1 MANGFR
7 ILVLH
12 LTSSALIWPT
22 SFLEPEAFDLVH
34 AGLVLEYV
42 EWPLLVPRVASALKP
57 GGVLSVVPQS
67 PSATSPAVTPTPFVS
82 LRSLESLFRF
92 VEPEA
97 LVTAAHGAGLTV
109 TSGLYLT
116 EAVPGTVWRHM
127 ALTLTTDERTELERR
142 VRSLK
147 IRAEDARRA
156 RVILMLAN
164 GDSYSTIEATVP
176 CYRDYI
182 NRWRRR
188 FLADR
193 LDGLRPRY
201 RGQPPTILTP
211 TMEARILAKTQQPP
225 PDGSTHW
232 STRKLGRVLKIHHNL
247 VAKAWQR
254 AGLQPH
260 RFERYMQSDDPD
272 FEPKAADVIGLYVNP
287 PDHAA
292 VFAVDEKTA
301 IQALDRLDPVLPLS
315 PGRAERHGFEYYR
328 HGTLSLFAALNTQSG
343 EVLGQT
349 VPRHTSA
356 AFVDFLGDIVASEP
370 KRRAIHVIADNLST
384 HKTQAVRTFLLE
396 HPNVRLHFTPT
407 YSSWLNQSNSGFR
420 RSSETCSRAA
430 SLRPSPTWLARSV
443 DISIATTKPR
453 SRSAGPIAT
462 RPVELVVLQ

>member
-1 MANGFR
+1 
-7 ILVLH
+7 
-12 LTSSALIWPT
+12 
-22 SFLEPEAFDLVH
+22 
-34 AGLVLEYV
+34 
-42 EWPLLVPRVASALKP
+42 
-57 GGVLSVVPQS
+57 
-67 PSATSPAVTPTPFVS
+67 
-82 LRSLESLFRF
+82 
-92 VEPEA
+92 
-97 LVTAAHGAGLTV
+97 
-109 TSGLYLT
+109 
-116 EAVPGTVWRHM
+116 M

-315 PGRAERHGFEYYR
+315 PGRAERHGFEYLPAR
-328 HGTLSLFAALNTQSG
+328 HAVAL
-343 EVLGQT
+343 
-349 VPRHTSA
+349 
-356 AFVDFLGDIVASEP
+356 
-370 KRRAIHVIADNLST
+370 RRAEYPV
-384 HKTQAVRTFLLE
+384 
-396 HPNVRLHFTPT
+396 
-407 YSSWLNQSNSGFR
+407 R
-420 RSSETCSRAA
+420 RSARADRAA
-430 SLRPSPTWLARSV
+430 THQCGVRRLPRRHRRQSAEAARDSRDRRQSLDP
-443 DISIATTKPR
+443 
-453 SRSAGPIAT
+453 
-462 RPVELVVLQ
+462 

>member
-1 MANGFR
+1 
-7 ILVLH
+7 
-12 LTSSALIWPT
+12 
-22 SFLEPEAFDLVH
+22 
-34 AGLVLEYV
+34 
-42 EWPLLVPRVASALKP
+42 
-57 GGVLSVVPQS
+57 
-67 PSATSPAVTPTPFVS
+67 
-82 LRSLESLFRF
+82 
-92 VEPEA
+92 
-97 LVTAAHGAGLTV
+97 
-109 TSGLYLT
+109 
-116 EAVPGTVWRHM
+116 M

-164 GDSYSTIEATVP
+164 ADSYSTIGTTVP

-211 TMEARILAKTQQPP
+211 VMEARILAKTQQPP

-232 STRKLGRVLKIHHNL
+232 STRKLGRVLKIPHNL
-247 VAKAWQR
+247 VAKTWQR

-315 PGRAERHGFEYYR
+315 PGRAERHGFEYYQ
-328 HGTLSLFAALNTQSG
+328 A
-343 EVLGQT
+343 
-349 VPRHTSA
+349 RHTVALRCAQYAVGRGARADGAAAHQRRVCRLSRGPGGQSA
-356 AFVDFLGDIVASEP
+356 EAARD
-370 KRRAIHVIADNLST
+370 
-384 HKTQAVRTFLLE
+384 
-396 HPNVRLHFTPT
+396 
-407 YSSWLNQSNSGFR
+407 
-420 RSSETCSRAA
+420 SRHRGQP
-430 SLRPSPTWLARSV
+430 LDP
-443 DISIATTKPR
+443 
-453 SRSAGPIAT
+453 
-462 RPVELVVLQ
+462 